1 MTPERY
7 AQVIDKLGLSQV
19 KAAKFL
25 GHDPR
30 TSRRWISGDLV
41 IPKAVAMLLELM
53 VKTKAKPDMV
63 VKLGPRKSSQGT

>member
-7 AQVIDKLGLSQV
+7 AKVIEKLGLSQV
-19 KAAKFL
+19 KAARFL

-41 IPKAVAMLLELM
+41 IPKAVGMLLELM
-53 VKTKAKPDMV
+53 IKTKSLSGEIMRDCIVFSA
-63 VKLGPRKSSQGT
+63 